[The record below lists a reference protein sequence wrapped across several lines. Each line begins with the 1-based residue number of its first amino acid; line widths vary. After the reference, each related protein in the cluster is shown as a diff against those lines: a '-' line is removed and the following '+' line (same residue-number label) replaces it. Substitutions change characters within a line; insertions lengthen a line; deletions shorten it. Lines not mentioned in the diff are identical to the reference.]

1 MKKILTPFLVILSL
15 LRKIGRFYPFQLP
28 FFQLRRHPFL
38 MAVWG
43 VFWAMGLGFIG
54 QGVGVEMI
62 FFSPGEG
69 LSNPVW
75 GTFAWGIAF
84 GIFTTAYHLATF
96 LLDAHHAGF
105 LLHTGRNFIF
115 IYALNNSL
123 IPLAFLFFYIARYNK
138 LHVDSPSLQAEII
151 ALLFGTALVWGLAL
165 LYFGRWKLSL
175 RALKVFLRTQMTG
188 SSPKDETVRPS
199 SGLWLLSG
207 GERVGYYLSIP
218 GGISAV
224 IRQVPHSTALRLM
237 ESILTRGHMAAL
249 ILEVIIVGLIFLWGY
264 LQAVTDLYLP
274 ASVVVLVV
282 GAMIIMLLGA
292 LDYWLKRVGQGFI
305 AFIAFL
311 GLLVW
316 KVTYEALQASPVFG
330 LSYDRLWPYT
340 PPMWKSEVATQIASD
355 SAFFARILERRLAA
369 QNSPPPIF
377 LWVTVSGGGWRSAY
391 WTFLNLYL
399 LDSLSNGRFY
409 HALAGITGASGGLIG
424 ATYWRELHLFH
435 PDRPPRTAE
444 ANRLTQDLLNPIFS
458 SGLLGLLSP
467 NAYWTDT
474 LTRTTYPKGRDYA
487 FETCLIQNTDAFH
500 EHRLQDYA
508 PYEQNG
514 QTPLIIFTPACLS
527 NSLQLIIS
535 PLPLSF
541 LCWADQSPVALEL
554 NRLLPADQVRIT
566 SVLRMNAAFPFV
578 LPAIRLPTHPPLDVI
593 DAGAIDNLG
602 QSLTLRLL
610 WKQRHLLTTKTSK
623 IIWIE
628 IRDLPPPAFHA
639 STSTHLPNALQNKL
653 GGLYSAFAESRY
665 HPMNLTL
672 EVLRTLYPI
681 PIEKYVLYYAPG
693 PGGYTPPLGFTL
705 LPQDRRSLLEAAYQ
719 ESHLAYLRHILQTA
733 GL

>member
-1 MKKILTPFLVILSL
+1 MKKVLPAFTAIFSFLY
-15 LRKIGRFYPFQLP
+15 KISRFYPLQLP

-43 VFWAMGLGFIG
+43 VLWAMGLGFIG

-75 GTFAWGIAF
+75 GTLAWGIAF
-84 GIFTTAYHLATF
+84 GIFTTAYHLTTF

-105 LLHTGRNFIF
+105 LLHAGRNFIF
-115 IYALNNSL
+115 LYALNNSL

-138 LHVDSPSLQAEII
+138 LHLDSPSLRAEII
-151 ALLFGTALVWGLAL
+151 ALLSGTVLVWGLAL

-175 RALKVFLRTQMTG
+175 RALKAFLKADMSTR
-188 SSPKDETVRPS
+188 SEVVRPA

-207 GERVGYYLSIP
+207 SERVGYYLSIP

-224 IRQVPHSTALRLM
+224 IRQIPHSAALRLM
-237 ESILTRGHMAAL
+237 ESILTRGHLAAL
-249 ILEVIIVGLIFLWGY
+249 ILEAIIIGLVFLWGY
-264 LQAVTDLYLP
+264 LQAVTDIYLP

-282 GAMIIMLLGA
+282 GAMIMMLLGA
-292 LDYWLKRVGQGFI
+292 LDYWLKRVGTGFMVFMALLAVLAWKI
-305 AFIAFL
+305 A
-311 GLLVW
+311 
-316 KVTYEALQASPVFG
+316 YEARRASPVFG
-330 LSYDRLWPYT
+330 LSYDRLWPYI
-340 PPMWKSEVATQIASD
+340 PPIWKPEVSNQIAAD
-355 SAFFARILERRLAA
+355 SMLFARILEKRLAA
-369 QNSPPPIF
+369 QRNPRPIF

-391 WTFLNLYL
+391 WTFLNLHL
-399 LDSLSNGRFY
+399 LDSLSDGRFY
-409 HALAGITGASGGLIG
+409 RALAGITGASGGLIG

-435 PDRPPRTAE
+435 PDRPTQIAE

-467 NAYWTDT
+467 ETYWTDT

-487 FETCLIQNTDAFH
+487 FETYLIKNTNAFH
-500 EHRLQDYA
+500 EHRLKDYA

-541 LCWADQSPVALEL
+541 LCWADQSPVAIEL
-554 NRLLPADQVRIT
+554 NRLLPAGQMRIT
-566 SVLRMNAAFPFV
+566 SALRMNAAFPFV
-578 LPAIRLPTHPPLDVI
+578 LPAVRLPTWPPLDVI

-602 QSLTLRLL
+602 RSLTLRLL
-610 WKQRHLLTTKTSK
+610 WKQRHVLASQASK

-628 IRDLPPPAFHA
+628 IRDLPPFGLYA
-639 STSTHLPNALQNKL
+639 STPTRLPNAFQTRL

-665 HPMNLTL
+665 HAMSLNL

-681 PIEKYVLYYAPG
+681 PIEKYIIYYTPG

-719 ESHLAYLRHILQTA
+719 ESHLAYLRHILHAA

>member
-1 MKKILTPFLVILSL
+1 MKKILSPLLAIPSL
-15 LRKIGRFYPFQLP
+15 LRQISRFYPFQLP

-43 VFWAMGLGFIG
+43 IFWAMGLGFVG

-115 IYALNNSL
+115 LYALNNSL
-123 IPLAFLFFYIARYNK
+123 LPLAFLFFYIARYNK
-138 LHVDSPSLQAEII
+138 LHLDSPFLQAEIV
-151 ALLFGTALVWGLAL
+151 ALLLGTALVWGLAL

-175 RALKVFLRTQMTG
+175 RALKAFLRTTAQSTG
-188 SSPKDETVRPS
+188 GEAVRPS
-199 SGLWLLSG
+199 SGLWLLSS

-224 IRQVPHSTALRLM
+224 ARQIPHSAALRLM
-237 ESILTRGHMAAL
+237 ESILTRGHLAAL
-249 ILEVIIVGLIFLWGY
+249 ILEVIIIGLVLLWGY
-264 LQAVTDLYLP
+264 LQSVTDIYLP

-292 LDYWLKRVGQGFI
+292 LDYWLKRVGTGFI
-305 AFIAFL
+305 AFMTLYALLAWKIA
-311 GLLVW
+311 
-316 KVTYEALQASPVFG
+316 YEARQSSPIFG

-340 PPMWKSEVATQIASD
+340 PPAWNPEVTNQIAAD
-355 SAFFARILERRLAA
+355 SSLFARVLERRLAV
-369 QNSPPPIF
+369 QSGFRPVF

-409 HALAGITGASGGLIG
+409 HVVAGITGASGGLIG

-435 PDRPPRTAE
+435 PDRPPQIAE

-458 SGLLGLLSP
+458 TGLLSLLSP
-467 NAYWTDT
+467 STYWTDT
-474 LTRTTYPKGRDYA
+474 LTHTTYLKGRDYA
-487 FETCLIQNTDAFH
+487 FETHLIQNTNAFY
-500 EHRLQDYA
+500 EHRLKDYA

-541 LCWADQSPVALEL
+541 LCWADRSPVAIEL
-554 NRLLPADQVRIT
+554 NRLLPASQMRIT
-566 SVLRMNAAFPFV
+566 SALRMNAAFPFV
-578 LPAIRLPTHPPLDVI
+578 LPAVRLPTRPPLDVI

-610 WKQRHLLTTKTSK
+610 WKQRHLLASRTSK

-628 IRDLPPPAFHA
+628 IRDLPPPAFYA
-639 STSTHLPNALQNKL
+639 STSPHLPNALQTKL

-665 HPMNLTL
+665 HPINLNL
-672 EVLRTLYPI
+672 EILRTLYPI

-693 PGGYTPPLGFTL
+693 PEGYTPPLGFTL
-705 LPQDRRSLLEAAYQ
+705 LPQDRRSLHNAAYQ
-719 ESHLAYLRHILQTA
+719 ESHLTYLRHILHAA

>member
-1 MKKILTPFLVILSL
+1 MKKVLPAFTAIFSFLH
-15 LRKIGRFYPFQLP
+15 KISRFYPLQLP

-43 VFWAMGLGFIG
+43 IFWAMGLGFIG

-84 GIFTTAYHLATF
+84 AIFTTAYHLATF

-115 IYALNNSL
+115 LYALNNSL
-123 IPLAFLFFYIARYNK
+123 IPLTFLFFYIARYNK
-138 LHVDSPSLQAEII
+138 LHLDSPSLQAEIV
-151 ALLFGTALVWGLAL
+151 ALLLGTALVWGLAL

-175 RALKVFLRTQMTG
+175 RALKAFLKTNVTAQSR
-188 SSPKDETVRPS
+188 KDEAVRPS
-199 SGLWLLSG
+199 SGLWFLTG
-207 GERVGYYLSIP
+207 GERVGYYLCIP

-224 IRQVPHSTALRLM
+224 RHQVPHSAALRLM

-249 ILEVIIVGLIFLWGY
+249 ILEVIIMGLVFLWGY
-264 LQAVTDLYLP
+264 LQAVTDIYLP

-292 LDYWLKRVGQGFI
+292 LDYWLKRVGTGFI
-305 AFIAFL
+305 VFMVLF
-311 GLLVW
+311 GLLAW
-316 KVTYEALQASPVFG
+316 KIAYEARQASPVFG

-340 PPMWKSEVATQIASD
+340 PPIWKPEVSNQIATD
-355 SAFFARILERRLAA
+355 SMLFTRILERRLAA
-369 QNSPPPIF
+369 QRNPRPIF

-391 WTFLNLYL
+391 WTFLNLHL

-435 PDRPPRTAE
+435 PDRTPQIAE

-467 NAYWTDT
+467 EAYWTDT

-487 FETCLIQNTDAFH
+487 FETHLIKNTDAFH
-500 EHRLQDYA
+500 EHRLRDYN

-541 LCWADQSPVALEL
+541 LCWADQTPIAIEL
-554 NRLLPADQVRIT
+554 NRLLPAGQMRIT
-566 SVLRMNAAFPFV
+566 SALRMNAAFPFV
-578 LPAIRLPTHPPLDVI
+578 LPAVRLPTRPPLDVI

-610 WKQRHLLTTKTSK
+610 WKQRHFLTTKTSK
-623 IIWIE
+623 IVWIE
-628 IRDLPPPAFHA
+628 IRDLPPPILYTPA
-639 STSTHLPNALQNKL
+639 STHLPEAFQTKL

-665 HPMNLTL
+665 HPMHLTL

-693 PGGYTPPLGFTL
+693 QGGHTPPLGFTL

-719 ESHLAYLRHILQTA
+719 ESHLAYLRRILHAA